1 MNYDSLINIL
11 CMWIFSLK
19 SLLKEKYEKLEV
31 TIIPFGIFGLIN
43 YPVFYFF
50 WKSNSVHSYDDVTLR
65 IISTCLCLLLVCK
78 NFWPKILK
86 KFLPLFWYGTVTFC
100 LPFYAI
106 YVLLQNPTSLDWTLN
121 TFLGLFLLIILLD
134 WVSFSIVTFCGLILA
149 LLVHFFQGHEF
160 IFPSS
165 IKENIVNIFWVIA
178 TSLIFLRRKEN
189 FAQEKLHAM
198 KTLAG
203 TIAHEIR
210 TPLLTIDAMA
220 HKLKKLLP
228 SVINGFKESSLF
240 SESDNTVD
248 LLNAL
253 PANIKK
259 TTRGAFNIINL
270 ILMNLREEKS
280 HEAIKICSIN
290 SCIDEVLEEYHLSD
304 EEKKLIVWT
313 KEQDFNFK
321 GSPILIKHIFFNLL
335 KNALHYIKAAHKGE
349 IYINISSIN
358 HYNLLHF
365 KDTGKGMDTHT
376 LQHIFDSFYTKTS
389 HGTGIGLAFCKRVME
404 ELGGSITCKSEENKY
419 AEFILKFPKV
429 LKIDS

>member
-1 MNYDSLINIL
+1 
-11 CMWIFSLK
+11 MWIFSLK
-19 SLLKEKYEKLEV
+19 NLLKEKYEKLEV

-220 HKLKKLLP
+220 HKLKKLL
-228 SVINGFKESSLF
+228 
-240 SESDNTVD
+240 
-248 LLNAL
+248 
-253 PANIKK
+253 
-259 TTRGAFNIINL
+259 
-270 ILMNLREEKS
+270 
-280 HEAIKICSIN
+280 
-290 SCIDEVLEEYHLSD
+290 
-304 EEKKLIVWT
+304 
-313 KEQDFNFK
+313 
-321 GSPILIKHIFFNLL
+321 
-335 KNALHYIKAAHKGE
+335 
-349 IYINISSIN
+349 
-358 HYNLLHF
+358 
-365 KDTGKGMDTHT
+365 
-376 LQHIFDSFYTKTS
+376 
-389 HGTGIGLAFCKRVME
+389 
-404 ELGGSITCKSEENKY
+404 
-419 AEFILKFPKV
+419 
-429 LKIDS
+429 